1 MLYCPKCQQL
11 EATTPQKHDDGTVT
25 YLCKKCGGAIPL
37 RRDLHPGEV
46 VAGFEI
52 EEELGRGAM
61 GIVYQARQTNLDRE
75 VAIKILSD
83 DSASDEVYVERF
95 FREARAAASLS
106 HPNVVQAYDAGVT
119 SDGIYYFVMEKV
131 TGENLELVLNNV
143 GPLNIPQAVDVFI
156 SVANALS
163 YAWTRNQLSHGD
175 IKPENIIMRL
185 NGKVKLADFGL
196 ARRAK
201 DPELADEDI
210 RATPAYAPPE
220 IINGVPDVPG
230 FKSDMYSFGA
240 TAYHILI
247 GHEPFVG
254 TDPTKVCAMQLSEI
268 QTPLSEL
275 NPNIPRRLSDL
286 VDHLMEKAPE
296 NRPESWSDVVDE
308 LKAIRDELGAGGAAG
323 QSKSEGKTP
332 RDRSGVSRKTGLR
345 SYIPVAVAAAVLLLV
360 AVCVA
365 VFFVLR
371 SGKTD
376 AGKIPVNNRP
386 ASNSGGDAP
395 KTAAKKPDPV
405 RDGAYYQAEWQ
416 TLRDGADP
424 DLKTVEA
431 FVTEAGAL
439 APAEAVEL
447 LRTLR
452 ERQAKADAEAA
463 QTRALVLRNELLDL
477 ADSFDPAEAGKL
489 NADQL
494 DALFVAARSKLAE
507 LNRLDA
513 ALPESLFLP
522 EHRKKVESY
531 LKRLG
536 DLQVS
541 KSLGGFT
548 PDGSGTPDESVPQAP
563 AEPTE
568 ADPIPETDANPPD
581 PDEEVAETDNV
592 SPRLAV
598 YLDLLE
604 KLPKA
609 IDSEQERAN
618 ALRTLN
624 DLLADA
630 SFTDAEVRQ
639 NCADIRNFLVLSQQP
654 FLPYLANSE
663 NVLRGMKLFPNTY
676 PDSVLDDIEDTSF
689 RLKESNGKASMKVPW
704 NAIRRGEGEPQIVV
718 TLINSPQLAKLPADF
733 REYLYVRALFFGI
746 DPERLAKRYDR
757 ASGLPAKKRE
767 ELKRIAG
774 FFQSPD
780 EDYIEIED

>member
-1 MLYCPKCQQL
+1 MLFCPTCQQL
-11 EATTPQKHDDGTVT
+11 ESTTSQKHDDGTTT
-25 YLCKKCGGAIPL
+25 YLCRKCGGVIPL
-37 RRDLHPGEV
+37 RRELMPGEV

-210 RATPAYAPPE
+210 RGTPAYAPPE

-254 TDPTKVCAMQLSEI
+254 TDPVKVCAMQVSEI

-275 NPNIPRRLSDL
+275 NPNIPRQLSDL
-286 VDHLMEKAPE
+286 VDRLMEKDPE
-296 NRPESWSDVVDE
+296 NRPDSWSDVVDE
-308 LKAIRDELGAGGAAG
+308 LKAIREELGAGGAAG
-323 QSKSEGKTP
+323 QSKLEEKTSQGRFRGP
-332 RDRSGVSRKTGLR
+332 RKMGRRAL
-345 SYIPVAVAAAVLLLV
+345 IPVAVAAAVLLLV
-360 AVCVA
+360 AAGVA
-365 VFFVLR
+365 VFLM
-371 SGKTD
+371 SGDGTADPGKTP
-376 AGKIPVNNRP
+376 APANANRP
-386 ASNSGGDAP
+386 SAVKDIV
-395 KTAAKKPDPV
+395 PV
-405 RDGAYYQAEWQ
+405 RDGAYYRAEWQ
-416 TLRDGADP
+416 NLRHGSEGADP

-439 APAEAVEL
+439 APEEAVDL
-447 LRTLR
+447 LQTLR
-452 ERQAKADAEAA
+452 ARRAKADAEAA

-477 ADSFDPAEAGKL
+477 AESFDPAAAEKL
-489 NADQL
+489 NSDQL
-494 DALFVAARSKLAE
+494 DALFVAARSKLTD
-507 LNRLDA
+507 LDRIDA
-513 ALPESLFLP
+513 AQPESIFLP

-536 DLQVS
+536 DLQVA

-548 PDGSGTPDESVPQAP
+548 QGGDGTPDEGGTP
-563 AEPTE
+563 AAGDGESAE
-568 ADPIPETDANPPD
+568 ADPAAGIAADPPV
-581 PDEEVAETDNV
+581 PDEKEDVPDDGI
-592 SPRLAV
+592 PWLAV

-604 KLPKA
+604 KLPGTL
-609 IDSEQERAN
+609 DSEQERAN

-624 DLLADA
+624 DLLSDA
-630 SFTDAEVRQ
+630 SIPDGETRQ
-639 NCADIRNFLVLSQQP
+639 NCVDIRNFLVLSQQP
-654 FLPYLANSE
+654 FLPYLAGSK
-663 NVLRGMKLFPNTY
+663 NVLRGMTLFPNTY
-676 PDSVLDDIEDTSF
+676 PDCVLDDIADNSF
-689 RLKESNGKASMKVPW
+689 RLKESKGKASMKMPW
-704 NAIRRGEGEPQIVV
+704 NSLRREEGENRIVV
-718 TLINSPQLAKLPADF
+718 TLINSPQLARLPADF
-733 REYLYVRALFFGI
+733 REYLYVRAIFLGI
-746 DPERLAKRYDR
+746 DPERLAKRYER
-757 ASGLPAKKRE
+757 ASGLSAKKRD
-767 ELKRIAG
+767 ELKRIAE

>member
-1 MLYCPKCQQL
+1 MLFCPTCQQL
-11 EATTPQKHDDGTVT
+11 ESTTSQKHDDGTTT
-25 YLCKKCGGAIPL
+25 YRCKKCGGVIPL
-37 RRDLHPGEV
+37 RRELMPGEV

-254 TDPTKVCAMQLSEI
+254 TDPAKVCSMQLSEI

-286 VDHLMEKAPE
+286 VDHLMEKDPE
-296 NRPESWSDVVDE
+296 KRPESWSDVVDE

-323 QSKSEGKTP
+323 QSKQERKTSQV
-332 RDRSGVSRKTGLR
+332 RSRVSQKTGLR
-345 SYIPVAVAAAVLLLV
+345 SYMPVAVAAAVLLLV

-365 VFFVLR
+365 VFLAMR
-371 SGKTD
+371 SGKAD
-376 AGKIPVNNRP
+376 AGKTPANTNRP
-386 ASNSGGDAP
+386 SAAVRNDAP
-395 KTAAKKPDPV
+395 KTATKEVVPV

-416 TLRDGADP
+416 KLRDGVP

-431 FVTEAGAL
+431 FVTEAGTL
-439 APAEAVEL
+439 APAEAAEL

-477 ADSFDPAEAGKL
+477 ADSFDPAAAGKL
-489 NADQL
+489 NSDQL

-513 ALPESLFLP
+513 AQPESLFLP
-522 EHRKKVESY
+522 EHREKVESY

-536 DLQVS
+536 DLQVA
-541 KSLGGFT
+541 KSLGGF
-548 PDGSGTPDESVPQAP
+548 TPDESVPQAP
-563 AEPTE
+563 GEPTE
-568 ADPIPETDANPPD
+568 TDSVPEADANPPN
-581 PDEEVAETDNV
+581 PVEENAETDTV
-592 SPRLAV
+592 SPRLAD
-598 YLDLLE
+598 YLALLE

-630 SFTDAEVRQ
+630 SFTDAEARQ

-654 FLPYLANSE
+654 FLPYLAGSE

-757 ASGLPAKKRE
+757 ASGLPVKKRE

-774 FFQSPD
+774 FFQSPE